1 MPENA
6 VISSATL
13 TNRGSHGITLKT
25 LQAAPRTGRPIMEQ
39 FRSHAITHPG
49 TKRGHNEDTFVDR
62 PDLGLWAVADGAGGH
77 QAGDVASEMIAT
89 TLKTIPDV
97 LGAEEIL
104 AQVRLRISATHT
116 ALQECAASK
125 GEGALVAS
133 TVVILIVRNEHFAC
147 LWAGDSRA
155 YLLRDDVLQQ
165 ITRDHSLVQELV
177 DAGALDAADADGHP
191 HSNVITRAVGDL
203 AETMELDKV
212 TGRVAVGDRFLLCS
226 DGLSKVVDDAAIAEL
241 MEGTDVADIADKLVA
256 EALERRTTD
265 NVTAV
270 VVEVVGGDAS

>member
-1 MPENA
+1 
-6 VISSATL
+6 
-13 TNRGSHGITLKT
+13 
-25 LQAAPRTGRPIMEQ
+25 MEQ
-39 FRSHAITHPG
+39 FRSHAVTDPG
-49 TKRGHNEDTFVDR
+49 FKRGHNEDIFVNR

-89 TLKTIPDV
+89 TLETIPDV
-97 LGAEEIL
+97 LSAEEIL

-116 ALQECAASK
+116 ALQECAARK

-155 YLLRDDVLQQ
+155 YLFRDQLLQQ

-177 DAGALDAADADGHP
+177 DAGALDAADAEGHP

-212 TGRVAVGDRFLLCS
+212 TGRIEVGDRFLLCS
-226 DGLSKVVDDAAIAEL
+226 DGLSKVLDDSAIADL
-241 MEGTDVADIADKLVA
+241 MEGTAVVETADRLVA
-256 EALERRTTD
+256 EALARHTSD

-270 VVEVVGGDAS
+270 VVEVVGSESTQWSDQPAGC

>member
-1 MPENA
+1 
-6 VISSATL
+6 
-13 TNRGSHGITLKT
+13 
-25 LQAAPRTGRPIMEQ
+25 MEQ
-39 FRSHAITHPG
+39 FRSHAVTDPG
-49 TKRGHNEDTFVDR
+49 TKRGHNEDIFVNR
-62 PDLGLWAVADGAGGH
+62 PDFGLWAVADGAGGH

-89 TLKTIPDV
+89 TLETIPDV
-97 LGAEEIL
+97 LSAEEIL

-116 ALQECAASK
+116 ALQECAARK

-133 TVVILIVRNEHFAC
+133 TVVVLIVRHEHFAC

-155 YLLRDDVLQQ
+155 YLLRDQVLQQ

-212 TGRVAVGDRFLLCS
+212 TGRIEAGDRFLLCS
-226 DGLSKVVDDAAIAEL
+226 DGLSKVLDDTAIAEL
-241 MEGTDVADIADKLVA
+241 MTGSVVAETAEKLVA
-256 EALERRTTD
+256 EALARHTTD

-270 VVEVVGGDAS
+270 VVEVAGDDP